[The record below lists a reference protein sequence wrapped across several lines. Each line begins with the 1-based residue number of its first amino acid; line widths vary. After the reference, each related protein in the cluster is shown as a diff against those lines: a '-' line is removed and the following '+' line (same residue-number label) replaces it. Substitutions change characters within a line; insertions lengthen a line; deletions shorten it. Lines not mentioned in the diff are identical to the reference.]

1 MYTFHRAFAGTVSRK
16 FLTLKHTTK
25 GKLNMRNNT
34 VRKMA
39 VNAMVAALYFALSLP
54 FMTLIFG
61 PVQLR
66 ISEAFTLLPVFS
78 TTPIAGLTLGCVL
91 VNAFGAFTNANILGP
106 LDILFGSA
114 ATLIA
119 AFLTHQL
126 RNIRF
131 KNLPLLSALMP
142 VLANGIVV
150 GLELTFVISG
160 GFSLPVFLINA
171 GQVAFGEA
179 IACFVL
185 GIPLVRAL
193 EKTGVGKKIF
203 CDELPVHKVA

>member
-1 MYTFHRAFAGTVSRK
+1 
-16 FLTLKHTTK
+16 
-25 GKLNMRNNT
+25 
-34 VRKMA
+34 MA

-78 TTPIAGLTLGCVL
+78 ATPIAGLTLGCVL

-106 LDILFGSA
+106 LDIVFGSA
-114 ATLIA
+114 ATLLA
-119 AFLTHQL
+119 AFLTYHL
-126 RNIRF
+126 RNVRF

-142 VLANGIVV
+142 VLTNGIII
-150 GLELTFVISG
+150 GLELTFVMSG

-171 GQVAFGEA
+171 GQVALGEA
-179 IACFVL
+179 VACFVL
-185 GIPLVRAL
+185 GLPMVRAL

-203 CDELPVHKVA
+203 CDSLYDRKTA

>member
-1 MYTFHRAFAGTVSRK
+1 
-16 FLTLKHTTK
+16 
-25 GKLNMRNNT
+25 MRNNT

-131 KNLPLLSALMP
+131 KNLPLFSALMP

-203 CDELPVHKVA
+203 CDELSVHKVA

>member
-1 MYTFHRAFAGTVSRK
+1 
-16 FLTLKHTTK
+16 
-25 GKLNMRNNT
+25 MRNNT

-66 ISEAFTLLPVFS
+66 ISEAFTLL
-78 TTPIAGLTLGCVL
+78 TLGCVL

-106 LDILFGSA
+106 LDIVFGSA
-114 ATLIA
+114 ATLLA
-119 AFLTHQL
+119 AFLTYHL
-126 RNIRF
+126 RNVRF

-142 VLANGIVV
+142 VLTNGIII
-150 GLELTFVISG
+150 GLELTFVMSG

-171 GQVAFGEA
+171 GQVALGEA
-179 IACFVL
+179 VACFVL
-185 GIPLVRAL
+185 GLPMVRAL

-203 CDELPVHKVA
+203 CDSLYDRKTA

>member
-1 MYTFHRAFAGTVSRK
+1 
-16 FLTLKHTTK
+16 
-25 GKLNMRNNT
+25 MRNNT

-78 TTPIAGLTLGCVL
+78 ATPIAGLTLGCVL

-106 LDILFGSA
+106 LDIVFGSA
-114 ATLIA
+114 ATLLA
-119 AFLTHQL
+119 AFLTYHL

-142 VLANGIVV
+142 VLTNGTII
-150 GLELTFVISG
+150 GLELTFVMSG

-171 GQVAFGEA
+171 GQVALGEA
-179 IACFVL
+179 VACFVL
-185 GIPLVRAL
+185 GLPMVRAL

-203 CDELPVHKVA
+203 CDSLYDRKTA

>member
-1 MYTFHRAFAGTVSRK
+1 
-16 FLTLKHTTK
+16 
-25 GKLNMRNNT
+25 MRNNT

-78 TTPIAGLTLGCVL
+78 ATPIAGLTLGCVL

-106 LDILFGSA
+106 LDIVFGSA
-114 ATLIA
+114 ATLLA
-119 AFLTHQL
+119 AFLTYHL
-126 RNIRF
+126 RNVRF

-142 VLANGIVV
+142 VLTNGIII
-150 GLELTFVISG
+150 GLELTFVMSG
-160 GFSLPVFLINA
+160 GFQPA
-171 GQVAFGEA
+171 GLSDQRRTG
-179 IACFVL
+179 
-185 GIPLVRAL
+185 RAGRGGCL
-193 EKTGVGKKIF
+193 LCAGPADGARAGKNRRGQKNLLRF
-203 CDELPVHKVA
+203 AL

>member
-1 MYTFHRAFAGTVSRK
+1 
-16 FLTLKHTTK
+16 
-25 GKLNMRNNT
+25 MRNNT

-78 TTPIAGLTLGCVL
+78 ATPIAGLTLGCVL

-106 LDILFGSA
+106 LDIVFGSA
-114 ATLIA
+114 ATLLA
-119 AFLTHQL
+119 AFLTYHL
-126 RNIRF
+126 RNVRF

-142 VLANGIVV
+142 VLTNGIII
-150 GLELTFVISG
+150 GLELTFVMSG
-160 GFSLPVFLINA
+160 GFQPAVFLINA
-171 GQVAFGEA
+171 DRFALGEA
-179 IACFVL
+179 VACL
-185 GIPLVRAL
+185 CWACRWCARW
-193 EKTGVGKKIF
+193 KKPAWAKKFF
-203 CDELPVHKVA
+203 CDSLYDRKTA